1 MNFSQIERVSGMT
14 IEPKQKVEN
23 VDKNVQVGTPYNQYK
38 DKEIQVGIQETQQSK
53 TKESKME
60 QFIKRSIRTSK
71 KIEQAKKQ

>member
-38 DKEIQVGIQETQQSK
+38 DKQIQVGI
-53 TKESKME
+53 
-60 QFIKRSIRTSK
+60 
-71 KIEQAKKQ
+71 